1 VPAKRGEGEGVTLLR
16 QKYLNILA
24 GLLPAGALG
33 VSLALSTTT
42 ALATVDP
49 EPTGGQP
56 PAASQSRVSDR
67 LAAIRDAVSAI
78 EGAKASKPD
87 EQVAWWAWRNGGG
100 GWRNGGAAWRNGGG
114 GWGGGGWRNG
124 GGGWRNGGWRN
135 GPWSNFW
142 RNF

>member
-1 VPAKRGEGEGVTLLR
+1 MTVLR
-16 QKYLNILA
+16 QKYLNLFA
-24 GLLPAGALG
+24 GLLPAGAIG
-33 VSLALSTTT
+33 ISLALSAT
-42 ALATVDP
+42 ALAEVDP
-49 EPTGGQP
+49 EPSRVQP

-67 LAAIRDAVSAI
+67 LATICDAVSAV
-78 EGAKASKPD
+78 EGAKASKTG